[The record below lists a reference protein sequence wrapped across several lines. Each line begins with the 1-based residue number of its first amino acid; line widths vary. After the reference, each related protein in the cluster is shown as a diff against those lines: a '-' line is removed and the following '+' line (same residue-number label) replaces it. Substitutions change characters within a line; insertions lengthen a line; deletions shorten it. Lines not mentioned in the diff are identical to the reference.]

1 MPYFYKAFGLVIES
15 KIKLNHLLE
24 CSLDTDDSIDVMITE
39 GETPYR
45 LKHPTLT
52 RPHFQINQNE
62 FLLHR
67 QGIARFYVYSGNRIV
82 LSPYAG
88 KHMNAIQPFLLGSCM
103 GALLLQRR
111 VLPLHGS
118 SLLVNDIC
126 LIISGKSGAGKST
139 VASAF
144 VSKGHKI
151 LSDDVSA
158 VSIHDDMFVHPSY
171 PKQKIWQDALAYLN
185 YIGAKTPMDRVVRG
199 NEKYSVC
206 VKDHFVQ
213 KKAIPSV
220 FVELICQERGDL
232 LHREL
237 FGVKK
242 IEALRRNTYRKRF
255 IKGSQLLDWHTRACV
270 KLAEGARVYQIK
282 RPANSFVVNE
292 IVEIIEKIP

>member
-1 MPYFYKAFGLVIES
+1 MFDYIRE
-15 KIKLNHLLE
+15 IRRRE
-24 CSLDTDDSIDVMITE
+24 
-39 GETPYR
+39 
-45 LKHPTLT
+45 
-52 RPHFQINQNE
+52 IN
-62 FLLHR
+62 R
-67 QGIARFYVYSGNRIV
+67 
-82 LSPYAG
+82 
-88 KHMNAIQPFLLGSCM
+88 C
-103 GALLLQRR
+103 
-111 VLPLHGS
+111 
-118 SLLVNDIC
+118 
-126 LIISGKSGAGKST
+126 IS
-139 VASAF
+139 F

-242 IEALRRNTYRKRF
+242 LKRCAEIRIENDLS
-255 IKGSQLLDWHTRACV
+255 KGANYWIGTP
-270 KLAEGARVYQIK
+270 G
-282 RPANSFVVNE
+282 PA
-292 IVEIIEKIP
+292 